1 VPVTVA
7 RYDGQMHGFL
17 TMGTVIPTG
26 AAAMNEAIEHLRAA
40 LGTPSATAG
49 GQVAAGRERA

>member
-17 TMGTVIPTG
+17 TMGSLLPTG
-26 AAAMNEAIEHLRAA
+26 AAALNESIEQLRRA
-40 LGTPSATAG
+40 LSGVGDGTA
-49 GQVAAGRERA
+49 VA